1 MSRPSK
7 NVDKKLLQA
16 GKDLIPVMGISG
28 LRIREVARKA
38 GANLGMFNYHF
49 GTKEKYL
56 EALMI
61 DVYSEFLS
69 DFKLDSEKGEN
80 SMERLRNALVGAA
93 YFIREHRTLIAA
105 LFEEILKGNRG
116 IVEFARKNMTK
127 HVNILLGLIS
137 QCQKDGLMMKTSIFT
152 IAPLIVGAAALPSIV
167 IRVLEK
173 NYKGTFLG
181 AFIPLLK
188 NTAISDKGIKERIDL
203 ALKALS
209 PGGGK

>member
-1 MSRPSK
+1 MTRPSK
-7 NVDKKLLQA
+7 NIDKKLLQA

-28 LRIREVARKA
+28 LNIRGVAKKA

-61 DVYSEFLS
+61 DVYNEFLS
-69 DFKLDSEKGEN
+69 DFNMDSERGDN
-80 SMERLRNALVGAA
+80 SLERLRNALVGAA
-93 YFIREHRTLIAA
+93 YFIREHRMLIAA
-105 LFEEILKGNRG
+105 LFEEIFRGNKR

-127 HVNILLGLIS
+127 HLNIILGLIS
-137 QCQKDGLMMKTSIFT
+137 QCQKDGYIMKISIFT
-152 IAPLIVGAAALPSIV
+152 LAPLIIGAAALPSIV

-181 AFIPLLK
+181 AFIPILK
-188 NTAISDKGIKERIDL
+188 NAAISDKGIKERIDL
-203 ALKALS
+203 TLKAVS
-209 PGGGK
+209 TGSGK